1 MFDNLTVFEDRYE
14 EITQKLY
21 DPDVV
26 SDPKQYAELMK
37 EHKNIAPILKT
48 NNMLLLQ
55 LQFPITQHSMFGNY

>member
-37 EHKNIAPILKT
+37 EHKNIAPIVEKYREYKKADETL
-48 NNMLLLQ
+48 NQ
-55 LQFPITQHSMFGNY
+55 A